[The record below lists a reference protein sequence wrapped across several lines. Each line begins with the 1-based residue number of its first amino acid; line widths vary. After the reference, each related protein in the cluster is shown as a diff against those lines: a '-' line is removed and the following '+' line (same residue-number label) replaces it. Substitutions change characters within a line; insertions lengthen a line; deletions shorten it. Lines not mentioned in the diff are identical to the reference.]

1 MRWILPY
8 IAPFLCSLLWFCCK
22 PFAAHGAK
30 PPNVGLSSCL
40 PALCCK
46 GRVCTCPSPMQ
57 SEGSAGTRELEMLQS
72 VLTWKNSDWNPQLK
86 VFLSSHCAVGLYY
99 FLCGASLQ
107 LALFLSLTFLLLYS
121 TGKHLWLGRKQ
132 WETRSTSLHAVGSWK
147 GETTWSGNLLACVL
161 PPHTAI
167 TYSQGSSYC
176 IWGTDLFHAML
187 LWGNHGLKWRRAKWP
202 VPLGV
207 LNKY

>member
-40 PALCCK
+40 PALRCK

-57 SEGSAGTRELEMLQS
+57 SEGSAGARELEMLQS

-86 VFLSSHCAVGLYY
+86 VFLSSHCTVELYY
-99 FLCGASLQ
+99 FLCSASLQ
-107 LALFLSLTFLLLYS
+107 PALFLSLTFLLLYS
-121 TGKHLWLGRKQ
+121 TGKHLWLGWEQ
-132 WETRSTSLHAVGSWK
+132 WETHYLSTCCWQLKRRNYLKWKPPCLHFA
-147 GETTWSGNLLACVL
+147 TTHSHNLQPGKQL
-161 PPHTAI
+161 
-167 TYSQGSSYC
+167 
-176 IWGTDLFHAML
+176 WDTDLFHAML
-187 LWGNHGLKWRRAKWP
+187 LWGNHGLKWKRAKWP

>member
-22 PFAAHGAK
+22 PFAAHGAE
-30 PPNVGLSSCL
+30 PPNAGLSSCL
-40 PALCCK
+40 PALHCK
-46 GRVCTCPSPMQ
+46 GRVCTCPNPMQ
-57 SEGSAGTRELEMLQS
+57 SEGSAGARELEMLQS

-107 LALFLSLTFLLLYS
+107 PALFLSLTFLLLYS
-121 TGKHLWLGRKQ
+121 TGKHLWFGRKQ

-147 GETTWSGNLLACVL
+147 GETTWSGNLLAWRFATTHSHNLQPGKQLLHMGHWFISCHAPVRQ
-161 PPHTAI
+161 PWTEVEACKMASAI
-167 TYSQGSSYC
+167 RG
-176 IWGTDLFHAML
+176 
-187 LWGNHGLKWRRAKWP
+187 P
-202 VPLGV
+202 
-207 LNKY
+207 